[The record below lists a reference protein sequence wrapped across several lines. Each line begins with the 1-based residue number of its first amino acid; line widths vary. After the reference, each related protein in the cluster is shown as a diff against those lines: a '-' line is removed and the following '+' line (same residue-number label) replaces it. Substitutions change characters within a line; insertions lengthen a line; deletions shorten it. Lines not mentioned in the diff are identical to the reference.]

1 MLLVE
6 QTFPEKYELLTN
18 LIYDSTNR
26 GYKNRRLQRVQYVHL
41 NSDSIIDIVN
51 EIKTLNKEHQ
61 FLLREEKKLLNFVV
75 KIFRN
80 RKEISFEDFHTLLT
94 YSFEAVLIRLIN
106 IRSKLYYQ
114 IKASKLNVSQED
126 REYFFALENILQ
138 QIELISKDLES
149 KNWDERIDKA
159 QVINK
164 ILIIFKNLNELAFCI
179 ALQDHESIQSISNT
193 ILSFD
198 KIKFN
203 VSEKIAA

>member
-18 LIYDSTNR
+18 LIYDSTSR

-41 NSDSIIDIVN
+41 NSENVVEIVN
-51 EIKTLNKEHQ
+51 EIKSLDKKHK
-61 FLLREEKKLLNFVV
+61 FLLKEEKRLLDFVA
-75 KIFRN
+75 KIFKN
-80 RKEISFEDFHTLLT
+80 KKEISFEDFSTLLK
-94 YSFEAVLIRLIN
+94 YSFEAVLTRLASIK
-106 IRSKLYYQ
+106 SKLYYQ
-114 IKASKLNVSQED
+114 IKANKLNVSQED

-138 QIELISKDLES
+138 QIELINEDLES
-149 KNWDERIDKA
+149 NNWDKRIDKV

-164 ILIIFKNLNELAFCI
+164 VLIVFKNLNELALCI

-198 KIKFN
+198 QIKFN